1 MKGGLNM
8 CILNKLGNNKVE
20 KMVFKHNTP
29 NNTLF
34 DTSNVKFEHLQ
45 PFQMR
50 SNEIEQSYQMRA
62 TQNGP
67 KAFRRG

>member
-20 KMVFKHNTP
+20 KGFLNIIPP

-62 TQNGP
+62 TRNGP
-67 KAFRRG
+67 KAFRQG

>member
-20 KMVFKHNTP
+20 KGFLNIIPP

-45 PFQMR
+45 PF
-50 SNEIEQSYQMRA
+50 
-62 TQNGP
+62 
-67 KAFRRG
+67 